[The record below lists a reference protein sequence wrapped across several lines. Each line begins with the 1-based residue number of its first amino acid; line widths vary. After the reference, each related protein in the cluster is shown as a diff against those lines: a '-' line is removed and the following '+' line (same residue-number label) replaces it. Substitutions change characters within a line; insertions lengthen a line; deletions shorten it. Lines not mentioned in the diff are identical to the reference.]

1 MPMHFKYVRHLTFAL
16 AAATAISD
24 AIYLI
29 YLRHHH
35 LVRAWSGG
43 NSILLGL
50 FMLALSVSVIGPR
63 SRWASIAIACVGI
76 ANVVV
81 GAVFFF

>member
-1 MPMHFKYVRHLTFAL
+1 MAFRYARHLTFTL

-24 AIYLI
+24 ALYLI

-35 LVRAWSGG
+35 MVRAWSGA

-50 FMLALSVSVIGPR
+50 FMLVWSVSIIG
-63 SRWASIAIACVGI
+63 SRNLWVSIAIACIGI

-81 GAVFFF
+81 GGIFFF